1 MKIEVGQWYRLRNGE
16 IGYVFGKMLSED
28 VKYPFRMETAG
39 GTSFPMTINGCYYE
53 SELPARHDIIEHLP
67 DCDSFTWVPKP
78 TLQLREG
85 AWYRRNDG
93 EVVGPCAQNLMSSTF
108 DRPWDVGGFLY
119 AHDGTN
125 SIPTSHLL
133 EEVPDP
139 TPKPVYRPF
148 AGAAEFAPH
157 RDRWIQRFYGDG
169 CFKVVAYD
177 ETSVYTRDGESKY
190 TEYFDKGFRFE
201 DGTPFGVLEN
211 KE

>member
-16 IGYVFGKMLSED
+16 IGYVFGKMLSD
-28 VKYPFRMETAG
+28 TAKHPFRMERAG
-39 GTSFPMTINGCYYE
+39 GIAVSLTSDGRYYGGRE
-53 SELPARHDIIEHLP
+53 TAQSDIIEHLP

-78 TLQLREG
+78 KLQLREG
-85 AWYRRNDG
+85 AWYRRYDG
-93 EVVGPCAQNLMSSTF
+93 QIVGPCTQNLMSSQR

-125 SIPTSHLL
+125 SIHQARLL

-148 AGAAEFAPH
+148 ANAAEFAPH

-177 ETSVYTRDGESKY
+177 ETSVYTRDGESRY
-190 TEYFDKGFRFE
+190 TTYFTNGFKFE